1 MPDIAHTSDP
11 CVLSEEQARLLIHE
25 LRSPMTTI
33 TGYTDLLKHH
43 SLSAEETATAL
54 DAIAHAVQRMDAML
68 DAVTSGKPFER
79 PELAVRK
86 RVGLRELADR
96 AAADAHAAHWR
107 QVSVEAS
114 GDPAVTGDPLLLRRA
129 LDNIVGNAIKYS
141 SGPVRIR
148 IATAGDC
155 ARIEVIDHGPGIPA
169 DEMDHVFE
177 RFARLDRDA
186 STPGMGLGLAV
197 VRDIANAHGGLVW
210 IEPSEDAGTHVV
222 FELPLAG

>member
-1 MPDIAHTSDP
+1 MPETIQTDDP

-68 DAVTSGKPFER
+68 DAVASGKPFER
-79 PELAVRK
+79 AELAVRK
-86 RVGLRELADR
+86 RVALREIADS
-96 AAADAHAAHWR
+96 AAADAHATHWR
-107 QVSVEAS
+107 QVSVEATD
-114 GDPAVTGDPLLLRRA
+114 GPVVEGDPLLLRRA

-141 SGPVRIR
+141 SGPVRIH
-148 IATAGDC
+148 IGTAQGC
-155 ARIEVIDHGPGIPA
+155 ARIEVVDHGPGIPA
-169 DEMDHVFE
+169 EEAQHVFE
-177 RFARLDRDA
+177 RFARLERDA

-197 VRDIANAHGGLVW
+197 VRDIANAHGGSAW
-210 IEPSEDAGTHVV
+210 IEPTADGGTHVV
-222 FELPLAG
+222 LELPLAS